1 MASDDRLIEIMAD
14 LLAETRQFRQD
25 SNARFERLE
34 EQQKKTNFSIERL
47 EEQQKKTN
55 FSIERLEEQQ
65 KKTNLGLGELRLSV
79 MKLADQLGKLVD
91 IEQRVRILEEIV
103 LRKAS

>member
-1 MASDDRLIEIMAD
+1 MSSDDRLIEIMAD

-34 EQQKKTNFSIERL
+34 EKLERL

-55 FSIERLEEQQ
+55 LSIERLEEQQ
-65 KKTNLGLGELRLSV
+65 RKTNLGLGELRLSV
-79 MKLADQLGKLVD
+79 MKLADQLEKLVD
-91 IEQRVRILEEIV
+91 IEQRVRVLEDVV